1 MSDEHKFGWGLFL
14 FGVVVCVVTAL
25 LLPKFV
31 VAALVF
37 AGLCAA
43 AGAYLLD
50 WLSTPLRAIASLI
63 IIIGG
68 LALLGWA
75 VWPAPELPRVAI
87 TGYDV
92 ILFKPYQSTF
102 VNIYFR
108 NVGGPGNI
116 TIYSAAGFA
125 LATANPTDIKHE
137 LDSFI
142 QKGLAAGGGLSF
154 SLKPQEIKWFT
165 VIGPL
170 LTPQQAELLR
180 KGTYAFYFSGTII
193 RGFDGRNYDF
203 CSFVEGNKPNVVLQ
217 CPEQ

>member
-75 VWPAPELPRVAI
+75 VWPALELPRVAI

-125 LATANPTDIKHE
+125 LATATRRTSNTNWIVLSRKAWP
-137 LDSFI
+137 
-142 QKGLAAGGGLSF
+142 LAVDCRLAS
-154 SLKPQEIKWFT
+154 S
-165 VIGPL
+165 
-170 LTPQQAELLR
+170 R
-180 KGTYAFYFSGTII
+180 KRQSG
-193 RGFDGRNYDF
+193 
-203 CSFVEGNKPNVVLQ
+203 SQ
-217 CPEQ
+217 